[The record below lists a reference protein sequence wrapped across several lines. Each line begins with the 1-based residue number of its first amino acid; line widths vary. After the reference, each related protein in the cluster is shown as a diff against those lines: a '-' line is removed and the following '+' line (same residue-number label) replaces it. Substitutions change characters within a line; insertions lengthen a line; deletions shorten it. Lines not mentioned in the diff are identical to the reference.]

1 MSAQVGN
8 GPGAANDRP
17 VKKPNYA
24 TDFIAIPKRSRA
36 TLTDVVKALSQ
47 PERTDAAVFQSTF
60 AYLGT
65 RVFAVFRKDPCT
77 AYPLMYCEP
86 GSARLRLAI
95 EAAGFGTV
103 SAAMLRDALNASKL
117 PSIDWRNFDSLNF
130 HIPQKFP
137 TDMMKC
143 LLGEVK
149 LLGVQS

>member
-17 VKKPNYA
+17 VKIKQRYA
-24 TDFIAIPKRSRA
+24 TNFIAQPNRSRA
-36 TLTDVVKALSQ
+36 TLIDTVKALSQ
-47 PERTDAAVFQSTF
+47 PERTGAVVFQSTLD
-60 AYLGT
+60 YLGT
-65 RVFAVFRKDPCT
+65 RVFAVFREDPCT

-103 SAAMLRDALNASKL
+103 SAAMLRDALNASKF
-117 PSIDWRNFDSLNF
+117 PSVVWPEFEQLECWE
-130 HIPQKFP
+130 PQKLP
-137 TDMMKC
+137 MRVIAPVV
-143 LLGEVK
+143 E

>member
-1 MSAQVGN
+1 MSPTRCN

-24 TDFIAIPKRSRA
+24 TDFIAKPKRSRA
-36 TLTDVVKALSQ
+36 TLIDVVKALSQ

-65 RVFAVFRKDPCT
+65 RVFAVFREDPCT

-103 SAAMLRDALNASKL
+103 SAAMLRDALNASKF
-117 PSIDWRNFDSLNF
+117 PSIVWAEFERTECWE
-130 HIPQKFP
+130 PQKLP
-137 TDMMKC
+137 MRVM
-143 LLGEVK
+143 GPVVK
-149 LLGVQS
+149 LLGVQP